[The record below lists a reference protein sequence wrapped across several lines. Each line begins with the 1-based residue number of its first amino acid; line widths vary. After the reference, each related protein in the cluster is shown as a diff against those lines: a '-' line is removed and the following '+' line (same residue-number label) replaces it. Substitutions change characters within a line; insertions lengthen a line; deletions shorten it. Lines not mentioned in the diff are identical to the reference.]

1 MTALPSLVSAE
12 GEVVKAL
19 TAENLLHAAGIT
31 DPRIADLAAFA
42 EFVDAADHL
51 TSLARRRRRAWSAT
65 SWCYRMDRAGSGRST
80 RAT

>member
-31 DPRIADLAAFA
+31 DPRIADLAALA

-51 TSLARRRRRAWSAT
+51 TSLARRRRAWSAT
-65 SWCYRMDRAGSGRST
+65 NSCTGWTSAGRGRST